1 MGRWDGVR
9 WWQQLFFL
17 LLVAILLIQALLHA
31 SAFSNNANSLP
42 NIANMHAPG
51 GAGRHRGRRFVREHA
66 KHAVRNATAF
76 LRVLTATRVPAPAM
90 PNSKPMGISSSAPDF

>member
-1 MGRWDGVR
+1 MNEGSDT
-9 WWQQLFFL
+9 
-17 LLVAILLIQALLHA
+17 VALTKKYHKKI
-31 SAFSNNANSLP
+31 S
-42 NIANMHAPG
+42 
-51 GAGRHRGRRFVREHA
+51 GAGRHQERRFVREHA